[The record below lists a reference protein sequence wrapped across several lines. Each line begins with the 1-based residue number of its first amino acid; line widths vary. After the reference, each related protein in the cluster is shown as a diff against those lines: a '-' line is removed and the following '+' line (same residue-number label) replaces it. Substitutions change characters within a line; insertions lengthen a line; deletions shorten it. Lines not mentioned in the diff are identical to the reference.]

1 MSEQSTLLNIGS
13 TGATGANP
21 SGNTVNTTGRKNF
34 SFQVLA
40 QVMSTTGSDTLNGFF
55 WESNTESP
63 DFSNPQDYRK
73 INLFNADSGARV
85 TDITAILGNMTSGNA
100 ALNQKFNLQDSNFA
114 KYIGF
119 RATVAGTPANVK
131 NVVVTL
137 NYDVIR
143 RTSL

>member
-13 TGATGANP
+13 TGATVTNP
-21 SGNTVNTTGRKNF
+21 TGNTFNTTGKRNF
-34 SFQVLA
+34 SFNVLA
-40 QVMSTTGSDTLNGFF
+40 QAMGTTVSDTLDGFF

-73 INLFNADSGARV
+73 INLFNADTASRV
-85 TDITAILGNMTSGNA
+85 TGITTILGNMVSGNT
-100 ALNQKFNLQDSNFA
+100 ALNQKFNLQDSNFL
-114 KYIGF
+114 KFIGF
-119 RATVAGTPANVK
+119 RATVGGTPANVK

-143 RTSL
+143 RTTL